1 MNRIATTM
9 TRAATAAL
17 LLAAAMAPAHAAEAG
32 VQVLVLGT
40 YHFANPG
47 RDIVNTKV
55 DDVLQPHRQAELE
68 ALTAQL
74 ARFAPTKV
82 MVERDADQHEGQRLP
97 SYDAWRA
104 GGRREVRNE
113 VEQVG
118 FRLASAMKHE
128 AVYGIDADG
137 DFPFE
142 AVQAWAKKNGAEALL
157 HAQLDEIKQRSKADE
172 GPVPPHHL
180 RDAGRL
186 QRPRA
191 HPARP
196 SVQHPG
202 PALRPRRRA
211 ARPMDAAQRA
221 LVRPHGPARPPGRP
235 HRRALRRGAQPSAAA
250 MRQGTAGVDVGGG
263 GGLFAVRGGCTQPVS
278 GLGGRST
285 ATRHGQRT
293 TLLFQAWHG
302 ED

>member
-1 MNRIATTM
+1 MNRIVTTM

-55 DDVLQPHRQAELE
+55 DDVLQPHRQAELD

-82 MVERDADQHEGQRLP
+82 MVERDADKHEGQRLP

-142 AVQAWAKKNGAEALL
+142 AVQAWARKNGAEAQLN
-157 HAQLDEIKQRSKADE
+157 AQLDEIKQRSKADE
-172 GPVPPHHL
+172 EAQYRRTISATLAAFNDPARIL
-180 RDAGRL
+180 RDHQFNTLALRYGRGADQPGAEL
-186 QRPRA
+186 LGQWTLRNVRSCA
-191 HPARP
+191 RMVQLARP
-196 SVQHPG
+196 GDRIVVLFGAGHSHLLRQCVKEQPG
-202 PALRPRRRA
+202 WTLVEAVDYLR
-211 ARPMDAAQRA
+211 
-221 LVRPHGPARPPGRP
+221 
-235 HRRALRRGAQPSAAA
+235 
-250 MRQGTAGVDVGGG
+250 
-263 GGLFAVRGGCTQPVS
+263 
-278 GLGGRST
+278 
-285 ATRHGQRT
+285 
-293 TLLFQAWHG
+293 
-302 ED
+302 

>member
-202 PALRPRRRA
+202 PALRPRRRGGRGREGA
-211 ARPMDAAQRA
+211 ELLGQWTLRNVRSCARMVQLARPGDRIVVLFGAGHSHLLRQCVKEQPGWT
-221 LVRPHGPARPPGRP
+221 LVEAVDY
-235 HRRALRRGAQPSAAA
+235 LR
-250 MRQGTAGVDVGGG
+250 
-263 GGLFAVRGGCTQPVS
+263 
-278 GLGGRST
+278 
-285 ATRHGQRT
+285 
-293 TLLFQAWHG
+293 
-302 ED
+302 